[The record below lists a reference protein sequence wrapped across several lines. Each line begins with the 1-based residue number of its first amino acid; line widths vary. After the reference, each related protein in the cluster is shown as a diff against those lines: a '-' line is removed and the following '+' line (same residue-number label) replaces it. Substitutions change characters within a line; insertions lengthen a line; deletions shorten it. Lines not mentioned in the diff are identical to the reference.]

1 MEGNF
6 FANKELDSIARRSL
20 AILESLANLGKY
32 YEGIGVAT
40 TFAVQTAVRREIS
53 REEFNDAVRAMNVL
67 ATTGGEKKVNEI
79 YDEHKQTII
88 SNLRRNARERW
99 IKRLTNSLLIPY
111 RKLILKTRLRK
122 T

>member
-1 MEGNF
+1 MEDKF
-6 FANKELDSIARRSL
+6 FENKELDSIARRSL

-40 TFAVQTAVRREIS
+40 TFAVQTAIRRNIS
-53 REEFNDAVRAMNVL
+53 KEEFDDAVRAMNVL
-67 ATTGGEKKVNEI
+67 ATTGGEKKLNAI
-79 YDEHKQTII
+79 YDEYKMTILN
-88 SNLRRNARERW
+88 NLRRNARQRW
-99 IKRLTNSLLIPY
+99 TKRLTNSLLIPY